1 MEPAVRP
8 VKARL
13 VPVAFVKVT
22 PCKELVPFTVKRL
35 VELANLK
42 LEKPVTVVAPLKI
55 VIKVD
60 VLPVVVTVAA
70 NALDPNESD
79 KTSAMLTNTFFRF
92 IPIKLS

>member
-1 MEPAVRP
+1 M
-8 VKARL
+8 
-13 VPVAFVKVT
+13 AFVKVT

-60 VLPVVVTVAA
+60 VLPVVVTVVAA